1 MINLLENEVKNAF
14 EVAGYSAE
22 LGKVAVSNRPDLCEF
37 QCNGALSGAKI
48 YHKAPAVIA
57 EDAAAQLRNSAV
69 FSEADAV
76 KPGFLNLKVAPGFLS
91 DYLNRMAEDEK
102 FLAKPGGKGR
112 RIILDYGGPNVAKPL
127 HVGHLRSAV
136 IGESV
141 KRILRF
147 CGNEVIGDIHL
158 GDWGLQMGLVI
169 TELKKRM
176 PDLVYFREDY
186 RGEYPD
192 EAPFT
197 VSELEEI
204 YPFAS
209 GRSKQDPEY
218 YKEAL
223 ENTHR
228 LQSGDR
234 GLYALWQQI
243 VRVSCADMKK
253 NYERLNVEF
262 DLWNG
267 ESTVQ
272 PLIAPMAAKMKDDGY
287 AYESEGALIVDVR
300 KESDTREIPPCM
312 ILKSDGA
319 ALYTTTDLATI
330 VDREAKYAPDEMI
343 YITDK
348 RQELHFT
355 QVFRCA
361 EKCGL
366 LRENTALKHIGFGT
380 VNGKD
385 GHALKTRDG
394 GVMRLEYL
402 IDDIEKAMYEKIRTN
417 PDIPEEEALQTA
429 KTVSLAALKYG
440 DLSNQPSKDYVFDLD
455 KFISFEGD
463 TGPYILYTVVRM
475 NAILT
480 KYQENGGDLS
490 GLKTAPA
497 GTPEEKKLMLSLSSF
512 AEMIASV
519 ERELSPARICAYI
532 YQLAND
538 FNSFYHATR
547 ILGTGDKEREKSL
560 IALLHLTREVLETCI
575 SLLGFE
581 APKRM

>member
-1 MINLLENEVKNAF
+1 MISILENEVKRAF
-14 EVAGYSAE
+14 EAAGYDAE
-22 LGKVAVSNRPDLCEF
+22 LGKVTVSSRPDLCEY

-48 YHKAPAVIA
+48 YHKAPMAIA
-57 EDAAAQLRNSAV
+57 EEAAAYLRGSGV
-69 FSEADAV
+69 FSEAEAV
-76 KPGFLNLKVAPGFLS
+76 KPGFLNLKVSPEYLS
-91 DYLNRMAEDEK
+91 GHLDRMAEDEK
-102 FLAKPGGKGR
+102 FLAVPEITGR

-176 PDLVYFREDY
+176 PDLEYFREGY
-186 RGEYPD
+186 RGEYPE

-197 VSELEEI
+197 VTELEEI

-253 NYERLNVEF
+253 NYERLKVEF

-272 PLIAPMAAKMKDDGY
+272 PLIAPMAEKMKKDGY
-287 AYESEGALIVDVR
+287 AYESEGALIVDVK

-330 VDREAKYAPDEMI
+330 VDRETNYAPDEII

-348 RQELHFT
+348 RQELHFI

-366 LRENTALKHIGFGT
+366 LRENTKLRHIGFGT
-380 VNGKD
+380 VNGSD

-417 PDIPEEEALQTA
+417 PDIPEEEAEKTA

-463 TGPYILYTVVRM
+463 TGPYILYTIVRI
-475 NAILT
+475 NAILS
-480 KYQENGGDLS
+480 KYRENGGGLS

-497 GTPEEKKLMLSLSSF
+497 QSPEEKRLMISLSSF
-512 AEMIASV
+512 PDMIAAV
-519 ERELSPARICAYI
+519 EKELSPARICAYI

-538 FNSFYHATR
+538 FNSFYHSDR
-547 ILGTGDKEREKSL
+547 ILGLEDKERERSL
-560 IALLHLTREVLETCI
+560 IALLLLTREILTTCI
-575 SLLGFE
+575 GLLGFE
-581 APKRM
+581 APSRM